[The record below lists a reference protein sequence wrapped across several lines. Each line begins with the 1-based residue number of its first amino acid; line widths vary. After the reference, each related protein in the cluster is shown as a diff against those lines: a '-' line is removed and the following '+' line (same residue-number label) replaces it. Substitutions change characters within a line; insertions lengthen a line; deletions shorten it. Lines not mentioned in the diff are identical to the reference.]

1 LSDYLRDNRRVLIYI
16 VMSNLVLFVSFQV
29 WQTLFNNYAVEEIGV
44 GPAGIGLIQALREI
58 PGLLGFLSAFLAMVF
73 SEVRIMAVSI
83 LLLGVG
89 MIFTGQA
96 QGMSMLMGATL
107 VMSFGFHFFQPSASS
122 VVLMLVK
129 KADTPKILGLLGSL
143 GALAAIVGTGVVYF
157 LEKPLGYRALFI
169 GFGAIAI
176 VAGLVLLPF
185 KAAATGL
192 PATRR
197 FVLRK
202 RYWLYYSLSLLM
214 GCRRHIFSTFAIYLL
229 VQQYH
234 INVQTTA
241 LLFLANSLV
250 GVFTARW
257 AGKVVA
263 QIGERRSLSITF
275 AALVLVFLGY
285 AYVTY
290 LPALY
295 ALFITDSVLFG
306 FGLALTTYFQKIAVS
321 PTEITS
327 NVSVE
332 QTTNHIAAV
341 IIPLVGGIVWATY
354 GSQAAFL
361 VGVAIVALSLGL
373 TQFMRIEPSGALA
386 ASLEIPA

>member
-1 LSDYLRDNRRVLIYI
+1 MLVYI
-16 VMSNLVLFVSFQV
+16 VVSNLVLFVSFQV
-29 WQTLFNNYAVEEIGV
+29 WQTMFNNYAVEELAV
-44 GPAGIGLIQALREI
+44 GPAGIGLIQSLREI
-58 PGLLGFLSAFLAMVF
+58 PGLLGFLTAFLVMVL
-73 SEVRIMAVSI
+73 SEMRIMAVSI

-89 MIFTGQA
+89 MILTGQA
-96 QGMSMLMGATL
+96 QGMSMLLGATL

-143 GALAAIVGTGVVYF
+143 GALAAIVGTGVVFF
-157 LEKPLGYRALFI
+157 LEKPLGYRTLFI
-169 GFGAIAI
+169 AFGVLSI

-185 KAAATGL
+185 KAEATGL
-192 PATRR
+192 PPTRR
-197 FVLRK
+197 FVLRR

-234 INVQTTA
+234 ISVQTTA
-241 LLFLANSLV
+241 LLFLTNSLV

-275 AALVLVFLGY
+275 AALIFVLLGY

-361 VGVAIVALSLGL
+361 VGVLIVALSLGL
-373 TQFMRIEPSGALA
+373 TQFMRIEPSGTPA
-386 ASLEIPA
+386 ASIEIPA